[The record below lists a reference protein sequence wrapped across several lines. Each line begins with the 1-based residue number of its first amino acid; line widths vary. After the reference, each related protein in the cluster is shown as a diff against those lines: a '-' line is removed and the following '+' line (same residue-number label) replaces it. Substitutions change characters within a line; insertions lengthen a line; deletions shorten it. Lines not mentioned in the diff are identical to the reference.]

1 MDWSLLG
8 CGHHGHV
15 TYAPAEIGMRKRLI
29 AQTASG
35 EAWRCL
41 RCGGYVTGEPLASG
55 PAAQAPAVR
64 RGKEVRSAFILRI
77 FAVER
82 FLRGLAAGVLAFV
95 VWRFAYSRES
105 LEQAFNRE
113 RPILRSLFQQFGYN
127 IDNSKLVGTIQHAL
141 TLSPTAIKLVSAG
154 LAVYTVIELIEA
166 IGLWLYRRWGEYFA
180 MVATSLGLPYEI
192 YDLVDRVTVPRVI
205 FFAVNL
211 ALVLYLVITKRLFGV
226 RGGKHAYEARLRS
239 ESILQSAIIVAA
251 AERAAAPDRSVP
263 AGTAASAAAFQAA
276 GAAAAAGN
284 PAPPGAPAAGAPAA
298 ENPEPA
304 GTAEAGTARL
314 PRAGQDSDPGSPPI
328 RSRSTAMAMAA
339 TSSLAL
345 ARRRAASSAELPSQ
359 DQCASIR
366 AVRSS
371 M

>member
-154 LAVYTVIELIEA
+154 LAAYTVIELIEA

-239 ESILQSAIIVAA
+239 ESIMESAIEAA
-251 AERAAAPDRSVP
+251 AADQAATAGEADTDRAVP
-263 AGTAASAAAFQAA
+263 AGAEAVRTTAPGAEADQTAAASADLNRVAAEADTD
-276 GAAAAAGN
+276 
-284 PAPPGAPAAGAPAA
+284 PGRAPAADTDRARTAP
-298 ENPEPA
+298 
-304 GTAEAGTARL
+304 
-314 PRAGQDSDPGSPPI
+314 
-328 RSRSTAMAMAA
+328 
-339 TSSLAL
+339 
-345 ARRRAASSAELPSQ
+345 
-359 DQCASIR
+359 
-366 AVRSS
+366 
-371 M
+371 

>member
-15 TYAPAEIGMRKRLI
+15 TYAPAEIGVRKRLI

-41 RCGGYVTGEPLASG
+41 RCGAYVTGEPLASG

-82 FLRGLAAGVLAFV
+82 FLRGLVAGALAFF

-105 LEQAFNRE
+105 IEQAFNRE
-113 RPILRSLFQQFGYN
+113 RPILRSLFRQFGYN
-127 IDNSKLVGTIQHAL
+127 IDNSRLFGSIQHAL
-141 TLSPTAIKLVSAG
+141 TLSPTAIKLVAAG
-154 LAVYTVIELIEA
+154 LALYTVIELIEA
-166 IGLWLYRRWGEYFA
+166 VGLWLYRRWGEYFA

-192 YDLVDRVTVPRVI
+192 YDLVEQITVPRVL

-239 ESILQSAIIVAA
+239 ESIMESAI
-251 AERAAAPDRSVP
+251 E
-263 AGTAASAAAFQAA
+263 
-276 GAAAAAGN
+276 AAAADEPG
-284 PAPPGAPAAGAPAA
+284 PADQDPSRPTTQPAAPTDLTTPQTTEPAA
-298 ENPEPA
+298 RTTPA
-304 GTAEAGTARL
+304 
-314 PRAGQDSDPGSPPI
+314 
-328 RSRSTAMAMAA
+328 
-339 TSSLAL
+339 
-345 ARRRAASSAELPSQ
+345 
-359 DQCASIR
+359 
-366 AVRSS
+366 
-371 M
+371 